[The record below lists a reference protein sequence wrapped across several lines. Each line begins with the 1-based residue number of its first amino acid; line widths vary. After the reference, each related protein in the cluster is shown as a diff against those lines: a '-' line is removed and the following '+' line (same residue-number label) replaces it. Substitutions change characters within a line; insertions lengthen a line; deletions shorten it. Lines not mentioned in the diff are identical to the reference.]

1 MYHSQCCYSSMSG
14 WSNLAVKQQTG
25 SGTPPPARVPRF
37 ILIFP
42 RPTACASIPT
52 PKAQGPGRGGINRS
66 GFAPIPHTLK
76 PDFKLS
82 ARAVTNS
89 TLASTLK
96 TVLLRT
102 QLIVQPTR
110 RARGGG
116 AAGACAHPA
125 RDGADELGHLAELF
139 GDIGLLEALPSA
151 VQSQPISGSGH
162 EEGNE
167 RGLYQHAMRR
177 AISMH
182 EEGDERGLSQRR
194 NPRTDSL
201 RILTRAPACFASAA
215 AMNVTASPLAPARPV
230 RPIRWT

>member
-1 MYHSQCCYSSMSG
+1 M
-14 WSNLAVKQQTG
+14 
-25 SGTPPPARVPRF
+25 
-37 ILIFP
+37 II
-42 RPTACASIPT
+42 
-52 PKAQGPGRGGINRS
+52 
-66 GFAPIPHTLK
+66 
-76 PDFKLS
+76 DFKLS

-96 TVLLRT
+96 TVLST

-167 RGLYQHAMRR
+167 RGLYQGM
-177 AISMH
+177 
-182 EEGDERGLSQRR
+182 Q
-194 NPRTDSL
+194 
-201 RILTRAPACFASAA
+201 
-215 AMNVTASPLAPARPV
+215 
-230 RPIRWT
+230 

>member
-1 MYHSQCCYSSMSG
+1 MIGDKTRSP
-14 WSNLAVKQQTG
+14 VRT
-25 SGTPPPARVPRF
+25 VE
-37 ILIFP
+37 
-42 RPTACASIPT
+42 IPW
-52 PKAQGPGRGGINRS
+52 
-66 GFAPIPHTLK
+66 
-76 PDFKLS
+76 
-82 ARAVTNS
+82 NS

-96 TVLLRT
+96 TVLRT

-167 RGLYQHAMRR
+167 RGLYQHSMRR

-182 EEGDERGLSQRR
+182 EEGDERGLYQRR

-230 RPIRWT
+230 RPIRCT